1 MIASCYWTHYV
12 VTAQIHGM
20 SEPPIGLPNKRS
32 FTRSAFTICHLS
44 YATTNLPNCI
54 FPVVQLTKQV
64 WSVPLLENSAPALW
78 NVLCNTL
85 YKRVVVLSV
94 CQKLERASLCACS
107 SQFCQNH
114 STEYT
119 KHWFAWL
126 ASQTEFVL
134 AHLVKGSTCGLHM
147 VTSDVLEEQTS
158 TALLSSWTSFPW
170 SSWTN
175 PWSRDHRGQAQIL
188 QSNKPSRSQET
199 VQVRNLRNLRVL

>member
-85 YKRVVVLSV
+85 YKRVVVLFCLPETGESFSV
-94 CQKLERASLCACS
+94 CLLFSVLPKSFNRIHQTLICLIGITNRIRVS
-107 SQFCQNH
+107 SFGEGFN
-114 STEYT
+114 
-119 KHWFAWL
+119 L
-126 ASQTEFVL
+126 
-134 AHLVKGSTCGLHM
+134 
-147 VTSDVLEEQTS
+147 
-158 TALLSSWTSFPW
+158 W
-170 SSWTN
+170 SSHGN
-175 PWSRDHRGQAQIL
+175 
-188 QSNKPSRSQET
+188 
-199 VQVRNLRNLRVL
+199 

>member
-1 MIASCYWTHYV
+1 MQLGV
-12 VTAQIHGM
+12 V

-32 FTRSAFTICHLS
+32 FTRSAFTICQLS
-44 YATTNLPNCI
+44 YATTNLPNCM

-64 WSVPLLENSAPALW
+64 WSVPLLENSAAALW

-119 KHWFAWL
+119 KHWFTWL
-126 ASQTEFVL
+126 ASLTEFVFT
-134 AHLVKGSTCGLHM
+134 HQVKGSTCGLHTM
-147 VTSDVLEEQTS
+147 SKKAKVTVFLFDTLFYMTACRFAAGKQTIY
-158 TALLSSWTSFPW
+158 F
-170 SSWTN
+170 
-175 PWSRDHRGQAQIL
+175 
-188 QSNKPSRSQET
+188 
-199 VQVRNLRNLRVL
+199 